1 MYACLLAVA
10 AALFGQISNR
20 EGYPAAPTPAAPL
33 PKAAAAGDAEA
44 PAASPQTSQPE
55 LSIVEPSAKPA
66 DPAVPDAKLALPPE
80 SNAAPN
86 EKPAA
91 EAAQA
96 SPPATPGPAPVAAV
110 PRPSELI
117 RDWAKAPV
125 RGQLSGMPTTLGEAL
140 RDAKSRSEQTDRTKA
155 YWDLSARVT
164 DYYLVLRD
172 ATELEALRRG
182 IVAPSEAWD
191 AKRRSLDTALQLA
204 RQSAK
209 TAQLRLQQSLGRSP
223 EAALPLPAD
232 LPHCGKYD
240 ARYDEIF
247 AERKDQ
253 AAAQLK
259 ELLPLKYDEMRTQ
272 ARLVAEAYTWLE
284 QVSQRREPNSD
295 GTGLL
300 RAHELLSLQRRAL
313 VESVR
318 EYNQDI
324 VAYTELAAPSQV
336 GTDRLVAMLIRASA
350 PSGAWIDPS
359 GIRQAGATGE
369 QENSASTAEAK
380 TPATPSEAS
389 RPRTFAGSGR
399 TEVRRPA
406 FWRLRNREHSIVV
419 DRLFPRLR
427 PDRE

>member
-10 AALFGQISNR
+10 AALFGQVAGGDR
-20 EGYPAAPTPAAPL
+20 YPAEPSAAAPL
-33 PKAAAAGDAEA
+33 PKAAAPSTIGQ
-44 PAASPQTSQPE
+44 PATSPQTSQPE
-55 LSIVEPSAKPA
+55 LSIVEPSAKPT
-66 DPAVPDAKLALPPE
+66 PAEGATGKTPPATPVAE
-80 SNAAPN
+80 P
-86 EKPAA
+86 PAA
-91 EAAQA
+91 AAQPGA
-96 SPPATPGPAPVAAV
+96 PVTPGPAPVAAV

-125 RGQLSGMPTTLGEAL
+125 RDQLPGMPTTLGEAL
-140 RDAKSRSEQTDRTKA
+140 RDAKTRTEQTERTKA

-164 DYYLVLRD
+164 DYYLALLD
-172 ATELEALRRG
+172 ATELETLRRG
-182 IVAPSEAWD
+182 IVTPGEAWD
-191 AKRRSLDTALQLA
+191 SQRRTLDTALQLA
-204 RQSAK
+204 RKSAK
-209 TAQLRLQQSLGRSP
+209 TAQLRLQQTLGRSTT
-223 EAALPLPAD
+223 AALPLPAD

-240 ARYDEIF
+240 TRYDEIF
-247 AERKDQ
+247 AGRSDA

-272 ARLVAEAYTWLE
+272 ARLVSEAYTWLD

-324 VAYTELAAPSQV
+324 VAYTELAAPSDV
-336 GTDRLVAMLIRASA
+336 GTERLVAMLIRASTTSEGWREPTGVLPA
-350 PSGAWIDPS
+350 SATEDAKSAGQTAGAEQDPS
-359 GIRQAGATGE
+359 TP
-369 QENSASTAEAK
+369 TEA
-380 TPATPSEAS
+380 A
-389 RPRTFAGSGR
+389 RPRTYAGQGR

-427 PDRE
+427 SDRD

>member
-1 MYACLLAVA
+1 MYACLLAIA
-10 AALFGQISNR
+10 AALLGQVADGGR
-20 EGYPAAPTPAAPL
+20 YPADTPAAAPL
-33 PKAAAAGDAEA
+33 SKAAAPSTVGQ
-44 PAASPQTSQPE
+44 PATSPQTSQPE
-55 LSIVEPSAKPA
+55 LSIVEPGAKPT
-66 DPAVPDAKLALPPE
+66 PAEGAARQTPP
-80 SNAAPN
+80 AT
-86 EKPAA
+86 PAA
-91 EAAQA
+91 E
-96 SPPATPGPAPVAAV
+96 PPAPVAQPAAPVTPGPAPVVAV

-140 RDAKSRSEQTDRTKA
+140 RDAKSRTQQTERTKA

-164 DYYLVLRD
+164 DYYLALLD
-172 ATELEALRRG
+172 ATELETLRRG
-182 IVAPSEAWD
+182 IVTPGEAWD
-191 AKRRSLDTALQLA
+191 AQRRTLDTALQLA

-209 TAQLRLQQSLGRSP
+209 TAQLRLQQTLGRSTT
-223 EAALPLPAD
+223 AALPLPAD

-240 ARYDEIF
+240 TRYDEIF
-247 AERKDQ
+247 AGRTDA

-272 ARLVAEAYTWLE
+272 ARLVSEAYTWLD

-324 VAYTELAAPSQV
+324 VAYTELAAPSDV
-336 GTDRLVAMLIRASA
+336 GTERLVAMLIRASTTSEGWRE
-350 PSGAWIDPS
+350 PSGVLPASATEDAKSADKTAGAEQDPS
-359 GIRQAGATGE
+359 TP
-369 QENSASTAEAK
+369 TEA
-380 TPATPSEAS
+380 A
-389 RPRTFAGSGR
+389 RPRSYAGQGR

-427 PDRE
+427 PDRD